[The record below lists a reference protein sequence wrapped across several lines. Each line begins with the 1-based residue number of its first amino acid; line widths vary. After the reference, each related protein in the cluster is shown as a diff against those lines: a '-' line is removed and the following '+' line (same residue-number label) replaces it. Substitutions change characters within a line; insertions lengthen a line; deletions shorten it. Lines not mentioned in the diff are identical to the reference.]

1 MRSIEALQAL
11 VASLTKSEKRYFRL
25 FCDRQE
31 GDKAYWRLYQI
42 LEAEPPGAARVQEA
56 FGRYYPLPLLEAAR
70 KHLYKMLMKSL
81 RGYHAHH
88 SLQQRL
94 LGLLQDVQILF
105 HKGLAE
111 TGFAQLEKV
120 KALALRHEQFPCY
133 LLAAGLE
140 LQYLTELE
148 FRDLEEGE
156 LVARQESIND
166 VLYHQLF
173 INKHASLYGVL
184 LHRYFHRG
192 AIRSPKELERLNDLL
207 LEEHQVNANRRYPSF
222 QSAKQ
227 HWLFQSTYFLMTGQ
241 YEESVALFGQ
251 LEALFSKH
259 RELWAEAP
267 VYYAYLVDG
276 VLTGLRS
283 LGKHDTMRTFIE
295 GLKNV
300 SLNTPGQLLQLN
312 QVALG
317 HELSLLID
325 AGEFERGLALWE
337 AYRDRHPA
345 DAPAAPSRSGVSLY
359 FPAAVVYFGLGR
371 YPATLQL
378 VNRVLNTHRAFLSA
392 ARYSLFRLLHLLVHY
407 ELGNLD
413 YLGYE
418 VRSVERQLRTRK
430 RLFRSEK
437 ALLHFFKQSAGGA
450 RPAALLPP
458 LHGQLTELGQD
469 AYEKQLLG
477 AFPFAAWAAARVQK
491 VPFAQWLR
499 QQAASQSV

>member
-11 VASLTKSEKRYFRL
+11 VASLTKSEKRYFKL

-31 GDKAYWRLYQI
+31 GHKAYWRLYQV
-42 LEAEPPGAARVQEA
+42 LEAEPSDAAGVQEA
-56 FGRYYPLPLLEAAR
+56 FCRYYPPSLLEAAR

-111 TGFAQLEKV
+111 TGFQQLEKA

-148 FRDLEEGE
+148 FKDLEEGE

-166 VLYHQLF
+166 VLYQQLF
-173 INKHASLYGVL
+173 INKHASL
-184 LHRYFHRG
+184 FHRG

-251 LEALFSKH
+251 LEGLFSKH
-259 RELWAEAP
+259 RELWADAP

-283 LGKHDTMRTFIE
+283 LGKHATMRTFIE
-295 GLKNV
+295 VLKTV

-437 ALLHFFKQSAGGA
+437 VLLHFFKQSANGM
-450 RPAALLPP
+450 RPSDLLLP

-477 AFPFAAWAAARVQK
+477 AFPFAAWAAAKVQK

-499 QQAASQSV
+499 QQAA

>member
-1 MRSIEALQAL
+1 MRSLEALQAL
-11 VASLTKSEKRYFRL
+11 VVSLSKSEKRYFKL

-31 GDKAYWRLYQI
+31 GDKAYWRLYQV
-42 LEAEPPGAARVQEA
+42 LEEEPPDAARVQEA
-56 FGRYYPLPLLEAAR
+56 FGRYHPLPLLEAAR

-81 RGYHAHH
+81 RSYHADR

-94 LGLLQDVQILF
+94 LGLIQDVQILF
-105 HKGLAE
+105 GKGLAE
-111 TGFAQLEKV
+111 TAFEQLEKA

-251 LEALFSKH
+251 LEDSFSKH
-259 RELWAEAP
+259 RDLWADAP

-276 VLTGLRS
+276 ILTGLRS
-283 LGKHDTMRTFIE
+283 LGKHDAMRTFIE
-295 GLKNV
+295 GLHTV

-325 AGEFERGLALWE
+325 AGEFERGLVLWG
-337 AYRDRHPA
+337 AYAERHPA
-345 DAPAAPSRSGVSLY
+345 DGPVAPSRSGVSLY
-359 FPAAVVYFGLGR
+359 FPAAVVYFGLER

-430 RLFRSEK
+430 RLFRSEQV
-437 ALLHFFKQSAGGA
+437 LLHFFKKSAKGGRA
-450 RPAALLPP
+450 QDLLPA
-458 LHGQLTELGQD
+458 LHAQLVELGQD

-477 AFPFAAWAAARVQK
+477 AFPFAAWVAAKGQK
-491 VPFAQWLR
+491 VPLAQWLR
-499 QQAASQSV
+499 QKAASG